1 MFIRKVYNDGCSSM
15 VECTVVVRETR
26 VRFSPSVLKKM
37 VNSFKLLKK
46 QILILFVFSFL
57 VSIASI
63 VHGIFFDLQFEQI
76 KRLTLEGLI
85 FTLIVIFPAV
95 IFLEW
100 IFDINNKKNY
110 DELNQR
116 LIKLEKKH
124 K

>member
-1 MFIRKVYNDGCSSM
+1 M
-15 VECTVVVRETR
+15 V
-26 VRFSPSVLKKM
+26 K
-37 VNSFKLLKK
+37 SFKLLKK

-76 KRLTLEGLI
+76 KRLTIEGLI
-85 FTLIVIFPAV
+85 FTLIVIFPAI

-100 IFDINNKKNY
+100 VFDINNKKNY
-110 DELNQR
+110 NELNQR
-116 LIKLEKKH
+116 LIKLEKKR